1 MEQRVTSEE
10 TVRTND
16 VHCDLTTD
24 DQRAE
29 LRKVTNRGESEGA
42 RKPLRLCFLCRHSLQ
57 FLCRHLR
64 RFLGRQSLHDQLL
77 CDPLALVIM

>member
-1 MEQRVTSEE
+1 MEQRVTSVE

-42 RKPLRLCFLCRHSLQ
+42 RKPLRLCFL
-57 FLCRHLR
+57 
-64 RFLGRQSLHDQLL
+64 GRQSLHDQLL